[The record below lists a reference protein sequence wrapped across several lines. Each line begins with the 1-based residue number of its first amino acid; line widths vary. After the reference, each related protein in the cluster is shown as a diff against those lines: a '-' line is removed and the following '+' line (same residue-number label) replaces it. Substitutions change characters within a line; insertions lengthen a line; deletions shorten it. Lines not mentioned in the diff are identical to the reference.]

1 MCAHLI
7 FVAVVKKCYTLRPQA
22 WQIPVGQNRKR
33 GRPRKATR
41 ALIRDIE
48 ENLNEADVDEDD
60 DDEGE
65 QEDGDLYE
73 DEEEIEADD
82 EEEIE
87 ADDD

>member
-48 ENLNEADVDEDD
+48 ENLNEADAVSYTH
-60 DDEGE
+60 
-65 QEDGDLYE
+65 LTLPTTPYV
-73 DEEEIEADD
+73 
-82 EEEIE
+82 
-87 ADDD
+87 